1 MGWERFDRGT
11 KAPLGVAVARNELL
25 VHRTRAELAVD
36 YPELAAATRFGAWLS
51 IPLSVAG
58 KTIGAIGLSFAEG
71 RTFRPADLEYV
82 ESLARQT
89 GLALDRTLLLE
100 DEQRARARAE
110 QLASDLS
117 RLHAFATALGAAT
130 SDLGGRH
137 ARLRAGQVDP
147 RRERVRGLRPVRD
160 RPVPAAPRR
169 RLADPGPRPDARR
182 PDVAVCLDAALNP
195 PSSLWLATADD
206 WSGAEPYGVLRTPDG
221 LAVAVVPLAAGRAA
235 VGAPRRVVL
244 DGRVPGGERETAPGD
259 DGAAG
264 DAAARAR
271 AAARERA
278 GGAARGADRGAADAH
293 AARGR
298 GADEPRGHA
307 PRRGRGRPLVA
318 RRACSRPRP
327 SRSSSSTRRA
337 AGPSCSRRA
346 PCGPHRS
353 SASTPSS

>member
-11 KAPLGVAVARNELL
+11 KAPLGVAVARKELL

-36 YPELAAATRFGAWLS
+36 YPELAAASRFGAWLS
-51 IPLSVAG
+51 IPLLRRGQDDRGDRALVR
-58 KTIGAIGLSFAEG
+58 G
-71 RTFRPADLEYV
+71 RAHLPPGGSREYV

-130 SDLGGRH
+130 STSEVGTLVCEQVKSMLGASACAVYVPFESDQFQLLHGTGS
-137 ARLRAGQVDP
+137 LF
-147 RRERVRGLRPVRD
+147 RGH
-160 RPVPAAPRR
+160 
-169 RLADPGPRPDARR
+169 RPDARR
-182 PDVAVCLDAALNP
+182 PRVAGLPRRCAQPPEQPVAGDRRRLERRGALRSAADAQRA
-195 PSSLWLATADD
+195 
-206 WSGAEPYGVLRTPDG
+206 R
-221 LAVAVVPLAAGRAA
+221 AVAVVPLA
-235 VGAPRRVVL
+235 VGGQPSGLLVCVVL

-278 GGAARGADRGAADAH
+278 GGAARGADRRAADAH
-293 AARGR
+293 APTRW
-298 GADEPRGHA
+298 
-307 PRRGRGRPLVA
+307 
-318 RRACSRPRP
+318 
-327 SRSSSSTRRA
+327 RS
-337 AGPSCSRRA
+337 G
-346 PCGPHRS
+346 
-353 SASTPSS
+353 